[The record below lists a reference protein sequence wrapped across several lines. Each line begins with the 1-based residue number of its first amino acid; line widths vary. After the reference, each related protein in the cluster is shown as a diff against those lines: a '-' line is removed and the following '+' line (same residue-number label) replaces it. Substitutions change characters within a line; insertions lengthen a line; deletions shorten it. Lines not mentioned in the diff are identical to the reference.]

1 MWDLLKRIKD
11 LKNLPWLM
19 LGDFNEAMWQSEHFS
34 NKKRGEKQMYDFRQ
48 VLSYCDLHDLG
59 FSGAPWTFD
68 NKQSGQRNVKVRLD
82 RVVACL
88 VWSNLYPHY
97 HVSHLTSSRSDH
109 CPILLKLE
117 QKPAVSISGR
127 PRRYEA
133 CWEREAALVDEVKTA
148 WEGHNKPKDLG
159 DVASNLSGVM
169 DCLQSWSK
177 RTIGSVSNRI
187 GKLRKK
193 LRKINMRNSVHE
205 HQRKKSIEMEL
216 DSLLEQEEIYWI
228 QRGRANWLMQG
239 DRNTSYFHNAATAQ
253 KKRNLIRRLLDDT
266 GVWKEGTDLNSHVV
280 NYFTNLFT
288 SEDTGNNSGVLAA
301 VHSRISSAMNDVL
314 MAPYTAE
321 EVKKALFSIG
331 DLKSPGP
338 DGLHAIFFK
347 KILAPYW

>member
-1 MWDLLKRIKD
+1 MWDLLKK
-11 LKNLPWLM
+11 LKPLLNLPWM
-19 LGDFNEAMWQSEHFS
+19 MMGDFNEAMWQTENFSER
-34 NKKRGEKQMYDFRQ
+34 KRNEKQMLDFRE
-48 VLSYCDLHDLG
+48 VLSHCNLHDLG
-59 FSGAPWTFD
+59 YNGPPWTFD
-68 NKQSGQRNVKVRLD
+68 NKQSGKRNVKVRLD
-82 RVVACL
+82 RVVACPA
-88 VWSNLYPHY
+88 WSNLYPYY

-216 DSLLEQEEIYWI
+216 DSLLEQEEIYWR
-228 QRGRANWLMQG
+228 QRSRISWLKEG
-239 DRNTSYFHNAATAQ
+239 DRNTRFFHQKAT
-253 KKRNLIRRLLDDT
+253 
-266 GVWKEGTDLNSHVV
+266 
-280 NYFTNLFT
+280 
-288 SEDTGNNSGVLAA
+288 
-301 VHSRISSAMNDVL
+301 
-314 MAPYTAE
+314 
-321 EVKKALFSIG
+321 
-331 DLKSPGP
+331 
-338 DGLHAIFFK
+338 
-347 KILAPYW
+347 